1 MQKGR
6 FVDLDKISER
16 RMAVEIIDRHQE
28 KEFSMICRR
37 LGEPIVKKD
46 DTAYRK
52 INGRKRAVY
61 PIYYAFFK
69 AGEKRGTWWTND
81 LAVIN
86 AHDFLRIG
94 FDSFKEI
101 IGDSK

>member
-52 INGRKRAVY
+52 INGRREQSIQSIMPFLKPAKREE
-61 PIYYAFFK
+61 PGGLMIW
-69 AGEKRGTWWTND
+69 R
-81 LAVIN
+81 L
-86 AHDFLRIG
+86 
-94 FDSFKEI
+94 
-101 IGDSK
+101 

>member
-37 LGEPIVKKD
+37 LGEPIVK
-46 DTAYRK
+46 
-52 INGRKRAVY
+52 NLLCL
-61 PIYYAFFK
+61 F
-69 AGEKRGTWWTND
+69 
-81 LAVIN
+81 
-86 AHDFLRIG
+86 
-94 FDSFKEI
+94 
-101 IGDSK
+101 